1 MLRTALDA
9 ASTALCRA
17 AHPAAAAIGTELC
30 IMRDAIA
37 PPEAA
42 YPGLTAL
49 DKALT
54 EAINSMAA
62 LAEYAGPAD
71 TQQAITTLRRILL
84 VDRRRFDPDPDS
96 GSLSLAIAL
105 RRLWLIPHRAELLK
119 ARHELAQVSQALE
132 KPDADPDDPGRL
144 RQTRMLLEQYI
155 AAQESYGDSIR
166 NELAD
171 LYGQQL
177 M

>member
-1 MLRTALDA
+1 MLRAALDTA
-9 ASTALCRA
+9 TAALCRA
-17 AHPAAAAIGTELC
+17 ASPAAAAIGTELC

-62 LAEYAGPAD
+62 LAEFADPAD

-84 VDRRRFDPDPDS
+84 VDRRRFDPDPDA

-132 KPDADPDDPGRL
+132 KPDAEPDAAAL
-144 RQTRMLLEQYI
+144 RQTQSLLQQYI

-171 LYGQQL
+171 LYAQQL

>member
-1 MLRTALDA
+1 MLRAALDTA
-9 ASTALCRA
+9 TAALCRA
-17 AHPAAAAIGTELC
+17 ASPAAAAIGTELC

-62 LAEYAGPAD
+62 LAEFADPAD

-84 VDRRRFDPDPDS
+84 VDRRRFDPDPDA

-105 RRLWLIPHRAELLK
+105 RRLWLIPHQAGLSRA
-119 ARHELAQVSQALE
+119 RQELAQVSRALKMPDA
-132 KPDADPDDPGRL
+132 KPDAVASL
-144 RQTRMLLEQYI
+144 HQTRSLLEQYI
-155 AAQESYGDSIR
+155 ATQESYGDSIR
-166 NELAD
+166 RELTD
-171 LYGQQL
+171 LYAQQL